1 MILMRDS
8 SVDPLYKRFGKLV
21 QLHRKRLPGMT
32 QDKLA
37 SLVRLSRTSITNIE
51 QGRQHVSLHQLYAI
65 AEALKV
71 SPDVLLPNTS
81 ANVIGSAQ
89 VSSKLPPGID
99 KDISSWAQR
108 VVTGKN

>member
-1 MILMRDS
+1 MIRMKES

-21 QLHRKRLPGMT
+21 QLHRKRLPDMT
-32 QDKLA
+32 QDRLA
-37 SLVRLSRTSITNIE
+37 SLVGLSRTSITNIE

-71 SPDVLLPNTS
+71 QPDVLLPNISDNLIST
-81 ANVIGSAQ
+81 AQ
-89 VSSKLPPGID
+89 VSTKLPAGID
-99 KDISSWAQR
+99 KDISHWAQK